1 MKRTITRLTFLS
13 LAGLNRQF
21 LALSS
26 MLLFLTFDPAFSQT
40 SEVHTFKNVRMG
52 GGGLVSGVEYSPAEQ
67 NLVYARTDV
76 GGAYR
81 WDQALQEWTP
91 ITDFAGNNTADDMG
105 VLSIAPDPGDANKV
119 YILTG
124 LYTQSWGGTGAVY
137 ASSDKGNTW
146 TRSPLSIKIGG
157 NEDGRTMG
165 ERLQVDPNLGSTL
178 FLGSSTDGLWK
189 SVNSGASWAKVNSF
203 PVSSSAI
210 ASGGISFVLFDKTS
224 GSAGI
229 ASQTIYVGVAVTGS
243 SNLYRST
250 DGGQNWAPVA
260 GATTD
265 YMPHHATLAS
275 NGTLYIAYANGA
287 GPNGATAGAVFKYA
301 TASGTWTEITP
312 SPHTDQ
318 GGYAGI
324 SVSASN
330 PDVLVVSTLD
340 RWAPR
345 DEIYR
350 STDGGASWQARL
362 NGAGYAYTDAPY
374 GAASTPHWI
383 GDVDIDPFNENNAWF
398 ITGYGVFNSENVA
411 ASVPTWNF
419 KVKGIE
425 ETVVLELASP
435 ASGPLLVSAMGDIDG
450 FRHETNLDQSPPSGR
465 LSPHYGTNTSIAY
478 AENVAGKLIRVHS
491 NVSGNY
497 GAYSTDGGVNWIAFG
512 SFPAGTTGGG
522 NIAISSDG
530 NTLVWQPANAAAFYS
545 TNNGTSWTA
554 ASGLPAGIKPVA
566 DRVNPIKFYGYD
578 AGQGKIY
585 RSTDGG
591 ITFSVASSGLPT
603 AFSWE
608 LWKTGIK
615 AVPGIEGELWIWN
628 TAGLYFSTDGGANYA
643 QVTGIN
649 SASKVGFGK
658 APNGSSHPAVY
669 MAGFL
674 EGVYGFYRSTDMGVS
689 WVRINDSQHQYGNI
703 NDITGDPNKY
713 GRVYLA
719 TNCRGVV
726 YATTTVAQTGGDS
739 EAPSTP
745 ANLSAA
751 SITQTSF
758 VLSWAGSTDNVGVT
772 GYNIYRN
779 GLKIGETAATNFAVS
794 GLSGNTV
801 YNMTVK
807 AKDAAGNTSDF
818 SALLAITTS
827 NAPTPDLVLYDEEIL
842 AGWNDWNSWAGAKNV
857 ASTSPVKVGTKAY
870 KVGYTGAWQGFRLS
884 VTDAANALS
893 TVTYPEGIGF
903 WAYAE
908 GSSAVQL
915 NVLTTNV
922 SDVASTS
929 KSISVPAGAW
939 TYFKISWAD
948 LGNPGQVKSVLFQET
963 GGTGG
968 LVVNFDAIKLLA
980 AIPPVTVNP
989 DKLIYADA
997 LQTGWSNWSY
1007 AVTQDAGSTTQVK
1020 VGTKSLKVTPTETWG
1035 ALSFYNSSLL
1045 DISSYKGGISFWIFG
1060 ETASEGTTIKL
1071 RVYTESTGDGVPAS
1085 SIKQIEVPLNVW
1097 TKVVVPWSEL
1107 ALNTTARLGSE
1118 NARVM
1123 ADMVQRVTIQ
1133 NGSNAVGQV
1142 FYIDQLQ
1149 LSGEVPNPL
1158 PVRLVRFDAEQD
1170 RDAVN
1175 LSWITASESGS
1186 AGFEVETASDAMHWK
1201 TIGFVASAGSEGN
1214 SADVLRYNFR
1224 DHNPIA
1230 GINYY
1235 RLKQIDLNGET
1246 DYSGIEYVH
1255 FSMQELLVVYPNPVV
1270 DEVNI
1275 SFPDWSQV
1283 VDMRLVDQSG
1293 KVIFTNV
1300 LKTNKLDMKTYP
1312 AGQYLLQFRLKN
1324 GESAVSK
1331 IVKVH

>member
-1 MKRTITRLTFLS
+1 MKKTITRQIFLS
-13 LAGLNRQF
+13 LAGPNRQF
-21 LALSS
+21 FALTS
-26 MLLFLTFDPAFSQT
+26 LFIFWVLVPAFSQT

-52 GGGLVSGVEYSPAEQ
+52 GGGLVSGIEYSSAQ
-67 NLVYARTDV
+67 QDLVYARTDV

-81 WDQALQEWTP
+81 WDQGLQEWIP
-91 ITDFAGNNTADDMG
+91 ITDFIGNNTADDMG

-124 LYTQSWGGTGAVY
+124 LYTQSWAGTGAVY

-157 NEDGRTMG
+157 NENGRTMG

-189 SVNSGASWAKVNSF
+189 SINSGASWAKVNNF
-203 PVSSSAI
+203 PVNSSAI
-210 ASGGISFVLFDKTS
+210 ASGGISFVLFDKSS

-243 SNLYRST
+243 TNLYRST
-250 DGGQNWAPVA
+250 DGGENWSPVA

-275 NGTLYIAYANGA
+275 NGTLYVAYSNGA
-287 GPNGATAGAVFKYA
+287 GPNGASSGAVFKY
-301 TASGTWTEITP
+301 ASGTWTEITP

-324 SVSASN
+324 SVSAGN
-330 PDVLVVSTLD
+330 PDVIMVSTLD
-340 RWAPR
+340 RWFPR

-350 STDGGASWQARL
+350 STDGGVTWQTRV
-362 NGAGYAYTDAPY
+362 NGAGYTYADAPY

-398 ITGYGVFNSENVA
+398 ITGYGVFNSDNVS

-450 FRHETNLDQSPPSGR
+450 FRHETDLDQSPSYGR
-465 LSPHYGTNTSIAY
+465 LSPQYGTNTSIAY
-478 AENVAGKLIRVHS
+478 AENVAGKLVRVH
-491 NVSGNY
+491 NTVSGNY
-497 GAYSTDGGVNWIAFG
+497 GAYSTDGGVTWTAFS

-522 NIAISSDG
+522 NIAISSNG
-530 NTLVWQPANAAAFYS
+530 NTLVWQPSNAAAFYS

-554 ASGLPAGIKPVA
+554 ASGLPVGVKPVA
-566 DRVNPIKFYGYD
+566 DRMNPAKFYGYD
-578 AGQGKIY
+578 AGEGKIY

-591 ITFSVASSGLPT
+591 ITFLEASSGLPT

-608 LWKTGIK
+608 LWKTGAK
-615 AVPGIEGELWIWN
+615 AAPGIEGELWICN
-628 TAGLYFSTDGGANYA
+628 TAGFYYSTDGGSNYTKVA
-643 QVTGIN
+643 GVN

-669 MAGFL
+669 MVGFVG
-674 EGVYGFYRSTDMGVS
+674 GVYGFYRSTDMGVS

-703 NDITGDPNKY
+703 NDITGDPNTY

-745 ANLSAA
+745 ANPSAA

-758 VLSWAGSTDNVGVT
+758 VLSWAASTDNVGVT
-772 GYNIYRN
+772 GYHIYRN
-779 GLKIGETAATNFAVS
+779 GVKIGETAATNYPVS
-794 GLSGNTV
+794 GLAGNTI

-818 SALLAITTS
+818 SALLAVTTS

-842 AGWNDWNSWAGAKNV
+842 SGWNDWNSWAGVKDG
-857 ASTSPVKVGTKAY
+857 ASTSPVKVGSKAY
-870 KVGYTGAWQGFRLS
+870 KVSYTGAWQGFRLS
-884 VTDAANALS
+884 VTNAADALS

-908 GSSAVQL
+908 GGSAVQL
-915 NVLTTNV
+915 NVLTTNA
-922 SDVASTS
+922 SDIASTS
-929 KSISVPAGAW
+929 KSISVPVGVW
-939 TYFKISWAD
+939 TYFKISWED
-948 LGNPGQVKSVLFQET
+948 LDNPGQIKSVLFQET

-968 LVVNFDAIKLLA
+968 VVVNFDVIKLLA
-980 AIPPVTVNP
+980 EIPPVTVNP
-989 DKLIYADA
+989 DKVIYEDA

-1007 AVTQDAGSTTQVK
+1007 AVTQDAGSTAQVK
-1020 VGTKSLKVTPTETWG
+1020 AGAKSLKVTSTETWG
-1035 ALSFYNSSLL
+1035 ALSFYNNSTL
-1045 DISSYKGGISFWIFG
+1045 DISSYKGGISFWVFG
-1060 ETASEGTTIKL
+1060 ETATEGTTIKL
-1071 RVYTESTGDGVPAS
+1071 RVYTESTGADIPAS
-1085 SIKQIEVPLNVW
+1085 SVKLIEVPLNVW
-1097 TKVVVPWSEL
+1097 TRVVIPWSEL
-1107 ALNTTARLGSE
+1107 TLNSAARLGSE
-1118 NARVM
+1118 GARVM
-1123 ADMVQRVTIQ
+1123 ADMVQRITIQ
-1133 NGSNAVGQV
+1133 NGSSAVGQV

-1170 RDAVN
+1170 RDAIN
-1175 LSWITASESGS
+1175 LAWTTASENGS
-1186 AGFEVETASDAMHWK
+1186 AGFEVEAAADAMHWK

-1214 SADVLRYNFR
+1214 SASVLRYSFKDN
-1224 DHNPIA
+1224 NPVA
-1230 GINYY
+1230 GTNYY
-1235 RLKQIDLNGET
+1235 RLKQIDLNGDTE
-1246 DYSGIEYVH
+1246 YSHIENVD
-1255 FSMQELLVVYPNPVV
+1255 FSMKKLLVIYPNPVV

-1275 SFPDWSQV
+1275 LFPDWDQV
-1283 VDMRLVDQSG
+1283 VDMRIVDQSG
-1293 KVIFTNV
+1293 KVIFSSDS
-1300 LKTNKLDMKTYP
+1300 KTNKFDMKTYRP
-1312 AGQYLLQFRLKN
+1312 GQYLLQFRLKN

>member
-1 MKRTITRLTFLS
+1 MKKTITRQTFLS
-13 LAGLNRQF
+13 FHRPTHRF
-21 LALSS
+21 FVLSL
-26 MLLFLTFDPAFSQT
+26 MLIFWTFAPGFSQT

-52 GGGLVSGVEYSPAEQ
+52 GGGLVSGVEYSLAEQ

-81 WDQALQEWTP
+81 WNQASQEWIA
-91 ITDFAGNNTADDMG
+91 ITDFMGNNTADDMG

-137 ASSDKGNTW
+137 ASSDKGSTW
-146 TRSPLSIKIGG
+146 ARSPLSIKIGG
-157 NEDGRTMG
+157 NENGRTMG

-189 SVNSGASWAKVNSF
+189 SVNSGSTWTKVNSF

-224 GSAGI
+224 GSAGV
-229 ASQTIYVGVAVTGS
+229 ASQVIYVGVAVTGS
-243 SNLYRST
+243 PNLYRST
-250 DGGQNWAPVA
+250 DGGESWSPVA
-260 GATTD
+260 GATTE

-301 TASGTWTEITP
+301 TGSGTWTEITP

-318 GGYAGI
+318 GGYGGI
-324 SVSASN
+324 SVSAGN
-330 PDVLVVSTLD
+330 PDVIVVSTLD

-350 STDGGASWQARL
+350 STDGGATWQTRL
-362 NGAGYAYTDAPY
+362 NGAEYTYTDAPF

-398 ITGYGVFNSENVA
+398 ITGYGVFNSGNMA
-411 ASVPTWNF
+411 AAVPTWDF

-425 ETVVLELASP
+425 ETVLLELASP

-450 FRHETNLDQSPPSGR
+450 FRHETNLDESPVSGR

-478 AENVAGKLIRVHS
+478 AENVAGKMVRVHNS
-491 NVSGNY
+491 VSGNY
-497 GAYSTDGGVNWIAFG
+497 GAYSNDGGVNWTAFG
-512 SFPAGTTGGG
+512 GFPAGTTGAG

-545 TNNGTSWTA
+545 TSNGTSWTA
-554 ASGLPAGIKPVA
+554 VSGLPAGVKPVA
-566 DRVNPIKFYGYD
+566 DRVNPAKFYGYD
-578 AGQGKIY
+578 AGEGKIY
-585 RSTDGG
+585 RSTDSGV
-591 ITFSVASSGLPT
+591 TFAVASSGLPT

-615 AVPGIEGELWIWN
+615 AVPGIEGELWICN
-628 TAGLYFSTDGGANYA
+628 TAGLYYSTDGGANYT
-643 QVTGIN
+643 QVVGIN

-669 MAGFL
+669 IAGFWG
-674 EGVYGFYRSTDMGVS
+674 GVYGFYRSTDMGAS
-689 WVRINDSQHQYGNI
+689 WVRINDSDHQYGGI
-703 NDITGDPNKY
+703 NDITGDPNMY

-745 ANLSAA
+745 VNLSAV

-758 VLSWAGSTDNVGVT
+758 VLSWAGSTDNIGVT
-772 GYNIYRN
+772 GYNVYRN
-779 GLKIGETAATNFAVS
+779 GVKIAETAATNYAVS
-794 GLSGNTV
+794 GLSGNTI

-818 SALLAITTS
+818 SASLAVTTS
-827 NAPTPDLVLYDEEIL
+827 NAATPDLVLYDEEIL
-842 AGWNDWNSWAGAKNV
+842 AGWNDWNSWAGVKDA
-857 ASTSPVKVGTKAY
+857 ASTAPLKVGSKAY
-870 KVGYTGAWQGFRLS
+870 KVSYTGAWQGFRLA
-884 VTDAANALS
+884 VTNAPDAPS

-908 GSSAVQL
+908 GGNAVQL
-915 NVLTTNV
+915 NVLTTNS
-922 SDVASTS
+922 SDVASTP

-948 LGNPGQVKSVLFQET
+948 LGSPTEVKSVLFQET
-963 GGTGG
+963 GGAGG
-968 LVVNFDAIKLLA
+968 VVVNFDAIKLLA
-980 AIPPVTVNP
+980 EIPPVTVNP
-989 DKLIYADA
+989 DKVIYADA
-997 LQTGWSNWSY
+997 LQTGWQNWSY
-1007 AVTQDAGSTTQVK
+1007 AVTQDASSTAQVK
-1020 VGTKSLKVTPTETWG
+1020 VGATSLKVTSTETWG
-1035 ALSFYNSSLL
+1035 ALSFYNNSAL
-1045 DISSYKGGISFWIFG
+1045 DISSFKGGISFWVFG
-1060 ETASEGTTIKL
+1060 ETASEGATIKL

-1085 SIKQIEVPLNVW
+1085 SVKQIEVPLNVW

-1107 ALNTTARLGSE
+1107 TLNSAARLGSK
-1118 NARVM
+1118 NARTM
-1123 ADMVQRVTIQ
+1123 ADLVQRITIQ
-1133 NGSNAVGQV
+1133 NGSSAVGQV

-1149 LSGEVPNPL
+1149 LSGEVPDPL
-1158 PVRLVRFDAEQD
+1158 PVRLVRFDAAQD
-1170 RDAVN
+1170 RDAIT
-1175 LSWITASESGS
+1175 LSWTTASESGS
-1186 AGFEVETASDAMHWK
+1186 AGFEVEAASDAAHWN

-1214 SADVLRYNFR
+1214 SAGVLHYNFR
-1224 DHNPIA
+1224 DNNPIA

-1235 RLKQIDLNGET
+1235 RLKQIDLNGDNE
-1246 DYSGIEYVH
+1246 YSRIENVH
-1255 FSMQELLVVYPNPVV
+1255 FSMKKLLFVYPNPVV
-1270 DEVNI
+1270 DEVTI

-1283 VDMRLVDQSG
+1283 VDMRVVDPSG
-1293 KVIFTNV
+1293 KVIFTSV

-1312 AGQYLLQFRLKN
+1312 EGRYLLQLRLKN
-1324 GESAVSK
+1324 GESVVSK